1 MTAIPNSFSM
11 DDLEKML
18 ENAQAETEVDT
29 TEDFSE
35 ETILSLCDAI
45 TDLMQEKS
53 NGPLLPKCVAVTVL
67 NHLIQWH
74 TKMGA
79 DRMNEGDDSGVA
91 WLRDAGKLQAAAMA
105 LMSVDLGEDDFMS
118 RRK

>member
-18 ENAQAETEVDT
+18 ENAQAETETEVDT

-67 NHLIQWH
+67 NHLIQWQLSAGGQIPPIWYPLPQY
-74 TKMGA
+74 TSIGESIAPFAFASLPRRTA
-79 DRMNEGDDSGVA
+79 DF
-91 WLRDAGKLQAAAMA
+91 
-105 LMSVDLGEDDFMS
+105 LG
-118 RRK
+118 